1 MDNINNFK
9 RELVVNWHITEACNY
24 KCSYCFA
31 KWDRQKN
38 EVMNDEAATIR
49 LLDEISKL
57 PTILNNSYTTDFDS
71 MRLNLVGGETFL
83 SFRKVSRIIHHAKQ
97 RNFNLSAITN
107 GSRLNDELM
116 DLIAINFCSI
126 GFSLDSLDNQTN
138 LTIGRAE
145 KNNPMDVMKL
155 SEDINTI
162 KKLNPNIDIKI
173 NTVVSNLNKTEDLS
187 SFINK
192 INPDK
197 WKIFKVLPIITTE
210 NHISQSDFSQFLDR
224 HNKFNSIIS
233 SEDNDEM
240 TDSYLMI
247 DPIGRF
253 FQNSNTTKGYV
264 YSRPI
269 IENGIDQAFGEI
281 EFDHKKFRGR
291 YKNNYIN
298 VFELG

>member
-1 MDNINNFK
+1 MDNVNNAK

-57 PTILNNSYTTDFDS
+57 PKILNNSYPTDFNS
-71 MRLNLVGGETFL
+71 IRLNLVGGETFL

-107 GSRLNDELM
+107 GSRLNDELI
-116 DLIAINFCSI
+116 DLIAMNFCSI

-138 LTIGRAE
+138 LTIGRSE

-162 KKLNPNIDIKI
+162 KKLNPDIDIKV
-173 NTVVSNLNKTEDLS
+173 NTVVSNLNKAEDLS
-187 SFINK
+187 SFIKK
-192 INPDK
+192 IDPDK
-197 WKIFKVLPIITTE
+197 WKIFKVLPIITEE
-210 NHISQSDFSQFLDR
+210 NNISQSDFSQFLDR
-224 HNKFNSIIS
+224 HNEFDSIIS

-247 DPIGRF
+247 DPVGKF
-253 FQNSNTTKGYV
+253 FQNSNTTKGYI

-269 IENGIDQAFGEI
+269 IEIGIRQAFSEI
-281 EFDHKKFRGR
+281 KFNPEKFHGR
-291 YKNNYIN
+291 YKSNYID
-298 VFELG
+298 VLELS

>member
-1 MDNINNFK
+1 MNNKNQPK

-31 KWDRQKN
+31 KWNRQKN
-38 EVMNDEAATIR
+38 EVMSDEAATIR

-57 PTILNNSYTTDFDS
+57 PTILNNSYPTNFNS
-71 MRLNLVGGETFL
+71 IRLNLVGGETFL
-83 SFRKVSRIIHHAKQ
+83 NFRKVSRIIHHAKQ
-97 RNFNLSAITN
+97 RNLNLSAITN
-107 GSRLNDELM
+107 GSRLNDELI
-116 DLIAINFCSI
+116 DLIAMNFCSI

-138 LTIGRAE
+138 LTIGRSE
-145 KNNPMDVMKL
+145 KNNPMDVRKL
-155 SEDINTI
+155 SEDIKTI

-173 NTVVSNLNKTEDLS
+173 NTVVSNLNKNEDLS

-192 INPDK
+192 IEPVK
-197 WKIFKVLPIITTE
+197 WKIFKVLPIITKE
-210 NHISQSDFSQFLDR
+210 NNISQSDFSQFLDR
-224 HNKFNSIIS
+224 HSEFDSIIS

-247 DPIGRF
+247 DPVGKF

-269 IENGIDQAFGEI
+269 IEIGIHQAFSEI
-281 EFDHKKFRGR
+281 EFDPEKFYER
-291 YKNNYIN
+291 YKNNHID
-298 VFELG
+298 VLELG